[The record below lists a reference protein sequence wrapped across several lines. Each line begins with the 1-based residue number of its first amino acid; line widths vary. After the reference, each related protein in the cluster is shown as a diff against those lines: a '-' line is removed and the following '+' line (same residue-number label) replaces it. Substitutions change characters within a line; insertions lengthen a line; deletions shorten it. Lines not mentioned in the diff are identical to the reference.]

1 MVGIIFIGTNVGSVM
16 VAWISA
22 LLVGVAAFLTPL
34 QVMAEE
40 RRSRSILVL
49 DQSDMRGPF
58 YYQVFSGLRSVVNA
72 DSQAHITLYTES
84 LDLNRFR
91 GERYEASLL
100 RHFKDKYQD
109 VPIGAVVA
117 IGSVTLELALSW

>member
-1 MVGIIFIGTNVGSVM
+1 MITRL
-16 VAWISA
+16 SA
-22 LLVGVAAFLTPL
+22 LLVSVVALLTPI
-34 QVMAEE
+34 QVIAQET
-40 RRSRSILVL
+40 RARSILVL

-109 VPIGAVVA
+109 VPIGAVVR
-117 IGSVTLELALSW
+117 SDRLPSSSR